1 MSEFLNAS
9 SNAPRLPLAT
19 TSEDHELRYL
29 HLGTSWIQGAMHLAK
44 PDAIALEYVQHMM
57 IWMLFKESPQ
67 HIVQLGLGSG
77 ALTKF
82 SHRHF
87 PEAKVTAIELNPSV
101 IDVCRR
107 EFFLPPNDDRLHVL
121 EMDAMDFITDP
132 ANRNSIDILQIDL
145 YDEFA
150 RGPVFDSPEF
160 YEACAA
166 CLTENGILTTN
177 IFGDYDCYEKN
188 MYGILMAF
196 DATVWLPRVDDEN
209 MIVIGFKQS
218 PSVDFSVLNQRAAAI
233 RQQTGWYTRSWI
245 NGLKEWMLNGA

>member
-1 MSEFLNAS
+1 MSDLLNS
-9 SNAPRLPLAT
+9 PQIPQTLPLAT
-19 TSEDHELRYL
+19 TTEDKELRYL

-44 PDAIALEYVQHMM
+44 PDAIALEYVQQMM
-57 IWMLFKESPQ
+57 IWMLFEEHPK
-67 HIVQLGLGSG
+67 HIVQLGLGSA

-82 SHRHF
+82 CYRHF
-87 PEAKVTAIELNPSV
+87 AESKVTAVELNPSV
-101 IDVCRR
+101 IDICRN
-107 EFFLPPNDDRLHVL
+107 EFFLPPDDNRLHVR
-121 EMDAMDFITDP
+121 EMDAMTFVTDP
-132 ANRNSIDILQIDL
+132 ANRNSVDILQVDL

-150 RGPVFDSPEF
+150 RGPVLDSPEF

-166 CLTENGILTTN
+166 CLTENGMLTTN
-177 IFGDYDCYEKN
+177 IFGDYESYEKN
-188 MYGILMAF
+188 LHGILMAF

-233 RQQTGWYTRSWI
+233 RQQTGWYTRTWI